1 VIFAFLLQTV
11 SSLPTD
17 SSALESAISALESE
31 ISALDKDVNILANSS
46 LPWEH
51 SGLWFT
57 LIVAFGVAME
67 LCVIL
72 HEWRDDMKSW
82 SRGIIRPPDCPSAC
96 KLWME
101 FGSVLFIVAGIMGE
115 FGAGLKIAS
124 INKALRSKNE
134 LLQSKGA
141 ELRSK
146 SDQLVAGLGRES
158 EALKKQAEDERWARV
173 ELWQKIEPRSI
184 PKGDSKTLADS
195 LSEFGPSLKTTPVK
209 VFFNVTDPEA
219 LVFAYQLQIVLRD
232 AGIKS
237 IPGPYFSNG
246 PPQMGL
252 VITGP
257 PSTADFIK
265 KFVEGLPVH
274 IRGNRLVSKTSSAY
288 PNEVDIRVEMKPIAG
303 LPKNVFN
310 THVIP

>member
-1 VIFAFLLQTV
+1 MIFAFLLQAA
-11 SSLPTD
+11 SRLPTD
-17 SSALESAISALESE
+17 FSALEGAISSLESDISALE
-31 ISALDKDVNILANSS
+31 KDINNLASSS

-51 SGLWFT
+51 SGLLFT
-57 LIVAFGVAME
+57 LIVAVGVAME
-67 LCVIL
+67 LWVVW
-72 HEWRDDMKSW
+72 HEWHDDKKSW
-82 SRGIIRPPDCPSAC
+82 SRGIIRPPDRPSGH
-96 KLWME
+96 KLLME
-101 FGSVLFIVAGIMGE
+101 LGSVLFIVAGIMGE
-115 FGAGLKIAS
+115 FYAGLQIAS

-146 SDQLVAGLGRES
+146 SDQLVAGLGRDAE
-158 EALKKQAEDERWARV
+158 ELKKQAEAEKLARV
-173 ELWQKIEPRSI
+173 ELWQKIEPRNI

-195 LSEFGPSLKTTPVK
+195 LSEFGPSLKTIPVN
-209 VFFNVTDPEA
+209 VFYNVMDPEA
-219 LVFAYQLQIVLRD
+219 VVFAFQLQMVLRD
-232 AGIKS
+232 ARIKF
-237 IPGPYFSNG
+237 IPSPYFPHG
-246 PPQMGL
+246 PPEMGL

-265 KFVEGLPVH
+265 KLVDGLPVN

-288 PNEVDIRVEMKPIAG
+288 PNEVDIRVEMKPIPG